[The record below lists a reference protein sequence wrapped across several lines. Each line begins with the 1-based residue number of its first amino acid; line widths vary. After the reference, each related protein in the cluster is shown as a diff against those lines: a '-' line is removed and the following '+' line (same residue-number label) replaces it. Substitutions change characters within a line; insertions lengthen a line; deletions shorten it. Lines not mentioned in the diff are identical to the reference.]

1 MKVFHYSEVEL
12 KGSLRWLITEETG
25 AKNFVMRLAENN
37 RTGPIVPH
45 IHPWEH
51 GIFVLEG
58 EGVISDG
65 ISERKIKEGDVIY
78 IPPNEPHGI
87 KKIGEKTLKFI
98 CIIPAGVD
106 LNKIQPVKIK
116 GK

>member
-1 MKVFHYSEVEL
+1 MKVFHYSDVEP
-12 KGSLRWLITEETG
+12 KESMRWLITEDDGSE
-25 AKNFVMRLAENN
+25 NFVMRLAE
-37 RTGPIVPH
+37 THQAGPITHH

-65 ISERKIKEGDVIY
+65 HEERSIGKGSVIF

-87 KKIGEKTLKFI
+87 RKTGEDALRFI
-98 CIIPAGVD
+98 CLIPAGVD
-106 LNKIQPVKIK
+106 LDNIRPVNVT
-116 GK
+116 